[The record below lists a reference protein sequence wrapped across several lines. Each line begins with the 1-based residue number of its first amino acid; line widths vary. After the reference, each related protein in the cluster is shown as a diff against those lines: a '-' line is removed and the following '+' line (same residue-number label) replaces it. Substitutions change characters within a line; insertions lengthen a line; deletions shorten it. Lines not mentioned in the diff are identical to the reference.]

1 MNTTKVSTITILCAI
16 SLLNSQEMNTLG
28 LILKGK
34 SPAEMSKLQGVELT
48 AIEANLRSLLDKFNL
63 TELSDIVNILCEL
76 NLSNIL
82 SSGAK
87 V

>member
-34 SPAEMSKLQGVELT
+34 SPAEISKLQGVELI
-48 AIEANLRSLLDKFNL
+48 AIEAHLRSLLDKFNL
-63 TELSDIVNILCEL
+63 TELSDIVHILCEL